1 MTAIQTVL
9 VANRGEIAVRVMRT
23 AKSMGLK
30 TVAVYSDADAN
41 ALHVRTADLAV
52 SLGGN
57 TAAESYLNGDAI
69 LEAARTTGADAIHPG
84 YGFLSENTGFAAACA
99 EAGIIFIGPP
109 AAAVEIMGDKALAK
123 RAMLEAKVPC
133 IPGYQGEDQSD
144 DTLCR
149 EAEAMGMPVMIK
161 AAAGGGGRGMRR
173 VTDPE
178 QLLQSIALARS
189 EAEGAFGNGDLILE
203 RAIEGAR
210 HVEVQV
216 FADTHGNVIHLGER
230 DCSLQRRHQ
239 KVVEE
244 SPCPVMTPELRE
256 AMGTA
261 AVEAARAVSYV
272 GAGTV
277 EFLLDAS
284 GEFYF
289 LEMNTRLQVEHPV
302 TECVTGFDL
311 VQWQIRVAQGEPLP
325 ATQDDIDLFGHAI
338 EVRLCA
344 EDPAA
349 AFLPSAGPVS
359 LFSVP
364 LEEGV
369 RVDSGIETGDAISPF
384 YDSMVAKVI
393 AWGETRETARLKLRS
408 ALQATALAGVTHNRA
423 FLLEL
428 LDRPTFI
435 EGGATTDYIDQHYP
449 EGYSPAQPGTASLAA
464 GIVLQQILAAEQHF
478 ANALSVNEEL
488 RGWVSTGPV
497 TRRHTYEV
505 GDATFTAEITSS
517 SAEQFSVT
525 LMEATHTVTLQ
536 TLNADRVAFLIDG
549 QRVTLGYHQID
560 AAELMLATDQSEVT
574 LINTDLIPPESAE
587 DAQGGKVQAPMHGQ
601 LVSLLVEADQAVE
614 KDQRLA
620 VFEAMKMQHEI
631 LAPVSGVV
639 QQVNGQVGQQMAA
652 GDVIMLIE
660 EAEASEPGD

>member
-1 MTAIQTVL
+1 MKAIQSVL

-23 AKSMGLK
+23 AKAMGLK

-41 ALHVRTADLAV
+41 ALHVRSADLAV
-52 SLGGN
+52 PLGGN
-57 TAAESYLNGDAI
+57 TAAESYLNGEAI
-69 LEAARTTGADAIHPG
+69 LEAARETGADAIHPG
-84 YGFLSENTGFAAACA
+84 YGFLSENTGFATACA
-99 EAGIIFIGPP
+99 EAGVLFIGPP
-109 AAAVEIMGDKALAK
+109 ASAVEIMGDKALAK
-123 RAMLEAKVPC
+123 RAMLEAGVPC

-173 VTDPE
+173 VAEPD

-210 HVEVQV
+210 HLEVQV

-244 SPCPVMTPELRE
+244 SPCPIMIPELRE

-284 GEFYF
+284 GDFYF

-311 VQWQIRVAQGEPLP
+311 VQWQIRVAQGETLP
-325 ATQDDIDLFGHAI
+325 AIQEDIDLFGHAI

-408 ALQATALAGVTHNRA
+408 ALQATVLAGVTHNRS

-428 LDRPTFI
+428 LDQPTFI
-435 EGGATTDYIDQHYP
+435 KGSATTDYIDQHYP
-449 EGYSPAQPGTASLAA
+449 EGFSPAQAGTASLAA

-478 ANALSVNEEL
+478 ASALSVNEEL

-505 GDATFTAEITSS
+505 ADQIFTAEITSS
-517 SAEQFSVT
+517 SAEQFSVM
-525 LMEATHTVTLQ
+525 LMEATHKVTLQ
-536 TLNADRVAFLIDG
+536 TLNGNRVAFLIDG
-549 QRVTLGYHQID
+549 QRVVLGYHQSD
-560 AAELMLATDQSEVT
+560 AAVMMLATDHSEVT
-574 LINTDLIPPESAE
+574 LTNTDLIPPESAE

-601 LVSLLVEADQAVE
+601 LVSLLIAADQAVE

-660 EAEASEPGD
+660 ETEGE

>member
-1 MTAIQTVL
+1 MKAIQTVL

-23 AKSMGLK
+23 AKAMGLK
-30 TVAVYSDADAN
+30 TVAVYSDADTN

-52 SLGGN
+52 PLGGN
-57 TAAESYLNGDAI
+57 TAAESYLVGEAI

-99 EAGIIFIGPP
+99 EAGVIFIGPP
-109 AAAVEIMGDKALAK
+109 AQAVEVMGDKALAK

-173 VTDPE
+173 VADPE
-178 QLLQSIALARS
+178 QLMQSIALARS

-244 SPCPVMTPELRE
+244 SPCPIMTPELRE
-256 AMGTA
+256 AMGSA
-261 AVEAARAVSYV
+261 AVEAARAVNYV

-349 AFLPSAGPVS
+349 AFLPSAG
-359 LFSVP
+359 
-364 LEEGV
+364 
-369 RVDSGIETGDAISPF
+369 
-384 YDSMVAKVI
+384 
-393 AWGETRETARLKLRS
+393 
-408 ALQATALAGVTHNRA
+408 
-423 FLLEL
+423 
-428 LDRPTFI
+428 
-435 EGGATTDYIDQHYP
+435 
-449 EGYSPAQPGTASLAA
+449 
-464 GIVLQQILAAEQHF
+464 
-478 ANALSVNEEL
+478 
-488 RGWVSTGPV
+488 
-497 TRRHTYEV
+497 
-505 GDATFTAEITSS
+505 
-517 SAEQFSVT
+517 
-525 LMEATHTVTLQ
+525 
-536 TLNADRVAFLIDG
+536 
-549 QRVTLGYHQID
+549 
-560 AAELMLATDQSEVT
+560 
-574 LINTDLIPPESAE
+574 
-587 DAQGGKVQAPMHGQ
+587 
-601 LVSLLVEADQAVE
+601 
-614 KDQRLA
+614 
-620 VFEAMKMQHEI
+620 
-631 LAPVSGVV
+631 SGVAV
-639 QQVNGQVGQQMAA
+639 
-652 GDVIMLIE
+652 
-660 EAEASEPGD
+660 

>member
-1 MTAIQTVL
+1 MSAIQTVL

-23 AKSMGLK
+23 AKAMGLK
-30 TVAVYSDADAN
+30 TVAIYSDADAN
-41 ALHVRTADLAV
+41 ALHVRTADMAV
-52 SLGGN
+52 PLGGN

-84 YGFLSENTGFAAACA
+84 YGFLSENTRFAAACA
-99 EAGIIFIGPP
+99 AAGIIFIGPP
-109 AAAVEIMGDKALAK
+109 PAAVEIMGDKALAK

-144 DTLCR
+144 DTLIR
-149 EAEAMGMPVMIK
+149 EIEAMGMPVMIK

-173 VTDPE
+173 VVEPE

-239 KVVEE
+239 KIVEE
-244 SPCPVMTPELRE
+244 SPCPIMTPKLRE
-256 AMGTA
+256 AMGLA
-261 AVEAARAVSYV
+261 AVEAARAVNYA

-364 LEEGV
+364 PEEGV
-369 RVDSGIETGDAISPF
+369 RVDSGIETGDAVSPF

-428 LDRPTFI
+428 LDQPTFI

-449 EGYSPAQPGTASLAA
+449 EGFTPAQPGTASVAA

-478 ANALSVNEEL
+478 ASAMSVNEEL

-497 TRRHTYEV
+497 TRRHTYMV
-505 GDATFTAEITSS
+505 GDTTFTAEITLS

-525 LMEATHTVTLQ
+525 LFETTHTVTLQ
-536 TLNADRVAFLIDG
+536 TLNADRVGFLIDG
-549 QRVTLGYHQID
+549 QHVTMGYPQTD
-560 AAELMLATDQSEVT
+560 AADLMLATDQSEVT
-574 LINTDLIPPESAE
+574 LTNTDLIPPESAE

-601 LVSLLVEADQAVE
+601 LVSLLVEGEQSVE

-631 LAPVSGVV
+631 LAPVAGVV

-652 GDVIMLIE
+652 GDVIMVIE
-660 EAEASEPGD
+660 EAEAE

>member
-1 MTAIQTVL
+1 MKAIQTVL

-23 AKSMGLK
+23 AKAMGIK
-30 TVAVYSDADAN
+30 SVAVYSDADAG

-52 SLGGN
+52 PLGGN
-57 TAAESYLNGDAI
+57 TAAEPYLNGDAI
-69 LEAARTTGADAIHPG
+69 LAAAHATGADAIHPG

-99 EAGIIFIGPP
+99 EAGVIFIGPP
-109 AAAVEIMGDKALAK
+109 AQAVEVMGDKALAK

-133 IPGYQGEDQSD
+133 IPGYQGEDQAD

-149 EAEAMGMPVMIK
+149 EAEAMGMPVMVK

-173 VTDPE
+173 VSDPAK
-178 QLLQSIALARS
+178 LQQAITLARA
-189 EAEGAFGNGDLILE
+189 EAESAFGNGDLILE

-244 SPCPVMTPELRE
+244 SPCPVMTPELRD
-256 AMGTA
+256 AMGAA
-261 AVEAARAVSYV
+261 AVEAARAVNYV

-302 TECVTGFDL
+302 TECVTGYDL
-311 VQWQIRVAQGEPLP
+311 VQWQIQVAQGEPLP
-325 ATQDDIDLFGHAI
+325 ATQEDVALFGHAI

-349 AFLPSAGPVS
+349 GFLPSAGPVS
-359 LFSVP
+359 LFSIPEVDS
-364 LEEGV
+364 V
-369 RVDSGIETGDAISPF
+369 RVDAGIETGDAISPF
-384 YDSMVAKVI
+384 YDSMVGKVI
-393 AWGETRETARLKLRS
+393 AWGETREMARLRLRA
-408 ALQATALAGVTHNRA
+408 ALQRTALAGVTHNRA

-428 LDRPTFI
+428 LDDATFVT
-435 EGGATTDYIDQHYP
+435 GGATTDFIDRAYP
-449 EGYSPAQPGTASLAA
+449 GGYAPEAAPGRSLAA
-464 GIVLQQILAAEQHF
+464 GIALQQILAGEAHF
-478 ANALSVNEEL
+478 SSALSVNEEL

-497 TRRHTYEV
+497 TRRHGYRV
-505 GDATFTAEITSS
+505 GDTQFTAEITAARVDRFDITLQQSRHD
-517 SAEQFSVT
+517 VT
-525 LMEATHTVTLQ
+525 LVSLSEHYATL
-536 TLNADRVAFLIDG
+536 LIDG
-549 QRVTLGYHQID
+549 QRTVVGYRAQD
-560 AAELMLATDQSEVT
+560 AATLMLATDRQELT
-574 LINTDLIPPESAE
+574 LVNTDLIPPEAAE
-587 DAQGGKVQAPMHGQ
+587 EALGGKVLAPMHGQ
-601 LVSLLVEADQAVE
+601 LVAVLVEAHAKVE

-631 LAPVSGVV
+631 LAPVTGTVAELL
-639 QQVNGQVGQQMAA
+639 GQVGQQMAA
-652 GDVIMLIE
+652 GDVVMVIE
-660 EAEASEPGD
+660 ETTED

>member
-23 AKSMGLK
+23 AKTMGLK
-30 TVAVYSDADAN
+30 TVAVYSDADAS
-41 ALHVRTADLAV
+41 ALHVRTADVAV
-52 SLGGN
+52 PLGGN
-57 TAAESYLNGDAI
+57 TAAESYLNGDDI
-69 LEAARTTGADAIHPG
+69 LEAARKTGADAIHPG

-99 EAGIIFIGPP
+99 AAGKIFIGPP

-133 IPGYQGEDQSD
+133 IPGYQGEDQSN

-149 EAEAMGMPVMIK
+149 EAAAMGMPVMIK

-173 VTDPE
+173 VADPE

-189 EAEGAFGNGDLILE
+189 EAEGAFGNSDLILE

-216 FADTHGNVIHLGER
+216 FADAHGNVIHLGER

-239 KVVEE
+239 KIVEE
-244 SPCPVMTPELRE
+244 SPCPVMTPALRE
-256 AMGTA
+256 AMGLA
-261 AVEAARAVSYV
+261 AAEAARAVSYV

-284 GEFYF
+284 GEFFF

-349 AFLPSAGPVS
+349 GFLPSAGPVS

-364 LEEGV
+364 PEEGV

-428 LDRPTFI
+428 LDQPTFV
-435 EGGATTDYIDQHYP
+435 EGGATTDYIDQNYP
-449 EGYSPAQPGTASLAA
+449 EGFLPAQPTTVSLAA

-478 ANALSVNEEL
+478 ASALSVNEEL

-505 GDATFTAEITSS
+505 GDATFTADITSS

-536 TLNADRVAFLIDG
+536 KLNADRVAFLIDG
-549 QRVTLGYHQID
+549 QRVVLSYHQPD
-560 AAELMLATDQSEVT
+560 AAVITLATDQSEVT
-574 LINTDLIPPESAE
+574 LVNTDLIPPESAE
-587 DAQGGKVQAPMHGQ
+587 DTQGGKVQAPMHGQ
-601 LVSLLVEADQAVE
+601 LASLLVEADQAVE

-631 LAPVSGVV
+631 LAPVAGVV

-652 GDVIMLIE
+652 GDVIMVIE
-660 EAEASEPGD
+660 EAGAE

>member
-1 MTAIQTVL
+1 
-9 VANRGEIAVRVMRT
+9 
-23 AKSMGLK
+23 
-30 TVAVYSDADAN
+30 
-41 ALHVRTADLAV
+41 
-52 SLGGN
+52 
-57 TAAESYLNGDAI
+57 
-69 LEAARTTGADAIHPG
+69 
-84 YGFLSENTGFAAACA
+84 
-99 EAGIIFIGPP
+99 
-109 AAAVEIMGDKALAK
+109 
-123 RAMLEAKVPC
+123 
-133 IPGYQGEDQSD
+133 
-144 DTLCR
+144 
-149 EAEAMGMPVMIK
+149 MGMPVMIK

-302 TECVTGFDL
+302 TECVTGLDL
-311 VQWQIRVAQGEPLP
+311 VQWQIRVAQGERLP

-349 AFLPSAGPVS
+349 AFYPAL
-359 LFSVP
+359 VP
-364 LEEGV
+364 YRYLACHRGGV
-369 RVDSGIETGDAISPF
+369 RGSRDETGDAISPF

-449 EGYSPAQPGTASLAA
+449 GYSPAQPSTASLAA
-464 GIVLQQILAAEQHF
+464 ASCSNRFSRPSGTSLARCQRTKAAGLGIDGACDETAYLRSGGCCLHRGDHF
-478 ANALSVNEEL
+478 DQRRAVFGDADGRDPHGHTANA
-488 RGWVSTGPV
+488 
-497 TRRHTYEV
+497 RR
-505 GDATFTAEITSS
+505 
-517 SAEQFSVT
+517 
-525 LMEATHTVTLQ
+525 
-536 TLNADRVAFLIDG
+536 RP
-549 QRVTLGYHQID
+549 RC
-560 AAELMLATDQSEVT
+560 
-574 LINTDLIPPESAE
+574 
-587 DAQGGKVQAPMHGQ
+587 
-601 LVSLLVEADQAVE
+601 
-614 KDQRLA
+614 
-620 VFEAMKMQHEI
+620 VF
-631 LAPVSGVV
+631 
-639 QQVNGQVGQQMAA
+639 
-652 GDVIMLIE
+652 D
-660 EAEASEPGD
+660 

>member
-1 MTAIQTVL
+1 MTVIQTVL

-23 AKSMGLK
+23 AKAMGLK

-41 ALHVRTADLAV
+41 ALHARSADMAV

-123 RAMLEAKVPC
+123 RAMLEAQVPC

-144 DTLCR
+144 DTLIR

-173 VTDPE
+173 VADPE
-178 QLLQSIALARS
+178 QLLKSIALARS

-261 AVEAARAVSYV
+261 AAEAARAVSYV

-359 LFSVP
+359 LFSLP
-364 LEEGV
+364 IEEGV

-428 LDRPTFI
+428 LDQPIFI

-464 GIVLQQILAAEQHF
+464 CIVLQQILAAEQHF
-478 ANALSVNEEL
+478 AIALSVNEEL

-505 GDATFTAEITSS
+505 GDATFNAEITSS

-536 TLNADRVAFLIDG
+536 MLNADRVAFLIDG
-549 QRVTLGYHQID
+549 QRVVLGYHQSD
-560 AAELMLATDQSEVT
+560 AAVIMLATDQSEVT

-601 LVSLLVEADQAVE
+601 LVSLLVEADQAVG

-639 QQVNGQVGQQMAA
+639 RQVNGHVGQQMAA
-652 GDVIMLIE
+652 GDFIMLIE
-660 EAEASEPGD
+660 EAEAE

>member
-1 MTAIQTVL
+1 MKAIQTVL

-23 AKSMGLK
+23 AKAMGLK
-30 TVAVYSDADAN
+30 TVAVYSDADAD

-52 SLGGN
+52 PLGGN
-57 TAAESYLNGDAI
+57 TAAESYLVGEAI

-84 YGFLSENTGFAAACA
+84 YGFLSENTDFAAACA
-99 EAGIIFIGPP
+99 EAGVVFIGPP
-109 AAAVEIMGDKALAK
+109 APAVKVMGDKALAK

-133 IPGYQGEDQSD
+133 IPGYQGEDQSEE
-144 DTLCR
+144 TLCR

-173 VTDPE
+173 VGDPG
-178 QLLQSIALARS
+178 QLLQSIGLARA
-189 EAEGAFGNGDLILE
+189 EAESAFGNSDLILE

-244 SPCPVMTPELRE
+244 SPCPVMTLELRE

-261 AVEAARAVSYV
+261 AVEAARAVNYV

-289 LEMNTRLQVEHPV
+289 LEMNPRLQVEHPV

-325 ATQDDIDLFGHAI
+325 AAQEDVDLFGHAI

-364 LEEGV
+364 AGEGV
-369 RVDSGIETGDAISPF
+369 RVDSGIESGDAISPF

-393 AWGETRETARLKLRS
+393 AWGETRETARLRLRS
-408 ALQATALAGVTHNRA
+408 ALQATTLTGVTHNRA
-423 FLLEL
+423 FLLAL
-428 LDRPTFI
+428 LDQSVFVS
-435 EGGATTDYIDQHYP
+435 GGATTDYIDQHYP
-449 EGYSPAQPGTASLAA
+449 DGFAPAQATSSVLAA
-464 GIVLQQILAAEQHF
+464 GIALQQTLAAERHF
-478 ANALSVNEEL
+478 ASALSVSEEL
-488 RGWVSTGPV
+488 RGWVSTGAV
-497 TRRHTYEV
+497 TRCHHYEV
-505 GDATFTAEITSS
+505 DDTTFTAEITS
-517 SAEQFSVT
+517 ARADRYDVT
-525 LMEATHTVTLQ
+525 LMDSTHAVVLETLSEDRATL
-536 TLNADRVAFLIDG
+536 LIDG
-549 QRVTLGYHQID
+549 QRSVLGYY
-560 AAELMLATDQSEVT
+560 AENPATLVLTTDQSEVT
-574 LINTDLIPPESAE
+574 LANTDLIPPEAAE

-601 LVSLLVEADQAVE
+601 LVSLLVEPDQLVE

-631 LAPVSGVV
+631 LAPVAGVV
-639 QQVNGQVGQQMAA
+639 QQLDGQVGQQMAA
-652 GDVIMLIE
+652 GDIIMVIE
-660 EAEASEPGD
+660 EAPSD

>member
-23 AKSMGLK
+23 AKAMGLK

-41 ALHVRTADLAV
+41 ALHARSADMAV

-123 RAMLEAKVPC
+123 RAMLEAQVPC

-144 DTLCR
+144 DTLIR

-173 VTDPE
+173 VADPE
-178 QLLQSIALARS
+178 QLLKSIALARS

-261 AVEAARAVSYV
+261 AAEAARAVSYV

-284 GEFYF
+284 EEFYF

-359 LFSVP
+359 LFSLP
-364 LEEGV
+364 IEEGV

-428 LDRPTFI
+428 LDQPIFI

-464 GIVLQQILAAEQHF
+464 CIVLQQILAAEQHF
-478 ANALSVNEEL
+478 AIALSVNEEL
-488 RGWVSTGPV
+488 RG
-497 TRRHTYEV
+497 
-505 GDATFTAEITSS
+505 
-517 SAEQFSVT
+517 
-525 LMEATHTVTLQ
+525 
-536 TLNADRVAFLIDG
+536 
-549 QRVTLGYHQID
+549 
-560 AAELMLATDQSEVT
+560 
-574 LINTDLIPPESAE
+574 
-587 DAQGGKVQAPMHGQ
+587 
-601 LVSLLVEADQAVE
+601 
-614 KDQRLA
+614 
-620 VFEAMKMQHEI
+620 
-631 LAPVSGVV
+631 
-639 QQVNGQVGQQMAA
+639 
-652 GDVIMLIE
+652 
-660 EAEASEPGD
+660 

>member
-23 AKSMGLK
+23 AKAMGLK
-30 TVAVYSDADAN
+30 TVAVYSDADTN
-41 ALHVRTADLAV
+41 ALHVRTADMTVPLC
-52 SLGGN
+52 GN
-57 TAAESYLNGDAI
+57 TAAESYLNGDTI
-69 LEAARTTGADAIHPG
+69 LDAARKTGADAIHPG

-123 RAMLEAKVPC
+123 RAMLEAQVPC

-144 DTLCR
+144 DTLIR

-173 VTDPE
+173 VADPE
-178 QLLQSIALARS
+178 QLLKSIALARS

-203 RAIEGAR
+203 RAIGGVR

-261 AVEAARAVSYV
+261 AAEAARAVSYV

-359 LFSVP
+359 LFSLP
-364 LEEGV
+364 IEEGV
-369 RVDSGIETGDAISPF
+369 RVDAGIETGDAISPF

-428 LDRPTFI
+428 LDQPIFI

-464 GIVLQQILAAEQHF
+464 CIVLQQILAAEQHF
-478 ANALSVNEEL
+478 ANALSVDEEL

-505 GDATFTAEITSS
+505 GDATFNAEITSS

-536 TLNADRVAFLIDG
+536 TLNADRVALLIDG
-549 QRVTLGYHQID
+549 QRVVLGYHQSD
-560 AAELMLATDQSEVT
+560 AAVIMLATDQSEVT

-652 GDVIMLIE
+652 GDVIMVIE
-660 EAEASEPGD
+660 EADGE

>member
-23 AKSMGLK
+23 AKTMGLK

-41 ALHVRTADLAV
+41 ALHVRTADMAV
-52 SLGGN
+52 PLNGN
-57 TAAESYLNGDAI
+57 TAAESYLNGDDI
-69 LEAARTTGADAIHPG
+69 LEAARETGADAIHPG

-99 EAGIIFIGPP
+99 AAGKIFIGPP

-149 EAEAMGMPVMIK
+149 EAAVMGMPVMIK

-173 VTDPE
+173 VADPE

-216 FADTHGNVIHLGER
+216 FADAHGNVIHLGER

-239 KVVEE
+239 KIVEE
-244 SPCPVMTPELRE
+244 SPCPVMTPALRE
-256 AMGTA
+256 AMGLA

-349 AFLPSAGPVS
+349 GFLPSAGPVS
-359 LFSVP
+359 SFSVP
-364 LEEGV
+364 TEEGV

-428 LDRPTFI
+428 LDQPTFV

-449 EGYSPAQPGTASLAA
+449 KGFPPAQPTTVSLAA

-478 ANALSVNEEL
+478 ASALSVNEEL

-497 TRRHTYEV
+497 TRRHTYKV
-505 GDATFTAEITSS
+505 GDATFTADITSS

-536 TLNADRVAFLIDG
+536 KLNADRVAFLIDG
-549 QRVTLGYHQID
+549 QRVVLSYHQPD
-560 AAELMLATDQSEVT
+560 AAVITLATDQSEVT
-574 LINTDLIPPESAE
+574 LVNTDLIPPESAE
-587 DAQGGKVQAPMHGQ
+587 DSQGGKVQAPMHGQ
-601 LVSLLVEADQAVE
+601 LASLLVEADQAVE

-631 LAPVSGVV
+631 LAPVAGVV

-652 GDVIMLIE
+652 GDVIMVIE
-660 EAEASEPGD
+660 EAGAE

>member
-1 MTAIQTVL
+1 MKAIQTVL

-23 AKSMGLK
+23 AKAMGIK
-30 TVAVYSDADAN
+30 TVAVYSDADAG

-52 SLGGN
+52 PLGGN

-69 LEAARTTGADAIHPG
+69 LAAAHATGADAIHPG

-99 EAGIIFIGPP
+99 EAGVIFIGPP
-109 AAAVEIMGDKALAK
+109 AQAVEVMGDKALAK

-133 IPGYQGEDQSD
+133 IPGYQGEDQAD

-149 EAEAMGMPVMIK
+149 EAEAMGMPVMVK

-173 VTDPE
+173 VSDPAK
-178 QLLQSIALARS
+178 LQQAITLARA
-189 EAEGAFGNGDLILE
+189 EAESAFGNGDLILE

-244 SPCPVMTPELRE
+244 SPCPVMTPELRD
-256 AMGTA
+256 AMGAA
-261 AVEAARAVSYV
+261 AVEAARAVNYV

-302 TECVTGFDL
+302 TECVTGYDL
-311 VQWQIRVAQGEPLP
+311 VQWQIQVAQGEPLP
-325 ATQDDIDLFGHAI
+325 ATQEDVALFGHAI

-349 AFLPSAGPVS
+349 EFLPSAGPVS
-359 LFSVP
+359 LFSIPEVDS
-364 LEEGV
+364 V
-369 RVDSGIETGDAISPF
+369 RVDAGIETGDAISPF
-384 YDSMVAKVI
+384 YDSMVGKVI
-393 AWGETRETARLKLRS
+393 AWGETREMARLRLRA
-408 ALQATALAGVTHNRA
+408 ALQRTALAGVTHNRA

-428 LDRPTFI
+428 LDDATFVT
-435 EGGATTDYIDQHYP
+435 GGATTDFIDRAYP
-449 EGYSPAQPGTASLAA
+449 GGYAPEAAPSRSLAA
-464 GIVLQQILAAEQHF
+464 GIALQQILAGEAHF
-478 ANALSVNEEL
+478 SSALSVNEEL

-497 TRRHTYEV
+497 TRRHGYRV
-505 GDATFTAEITSS
+505 GDTQFTAEITAARVDRFDITLQQSRHD
-517 SAEQFSVT
+517 VT
-525 LMEATHTVTLQ
+525 LVSLSEHYATL
-536 TLNADRVAFLIDG
+536 LIDG
-549 QRVTLGYHQID
+549 QRTVVGYRAQD
-560 AAELMLATDQSEVT
+560 AATLMLATDRQELT
-574 LINTDLIPPESAE
+574 LVNTDLIPPEAAE
-587 DAQGGKVQAPMHGQ
+587 EALGGKVLAPMHGQ
-601 LVSLLVEADQAVE
+601 LVAVLVEAHAKVE

-631 LAPVSGVV
+631 LAPVTGTVAELL
-639 QQVNGQVGQQMAA
+639 GQVGQQMAA
-652 GDVIMLIE
+652 GDVVMVIE
-660 EAEASEPGD
+660 ETTED

>member
-23 AKSMGLK
+23 AKTMGLK
-30 TVAVYSDADAN
+30 TVAVYSDADAS
-41 ALHVRTADLAV
+41 ALHVRTADMAV
-52 SLGGN
+52 PLGGN
-57 TAAESYLNGDAI
+57 TAAESYLNGDDI
-69 LEAARTTGADAIHPG
+69 LEAARKTGADAIHPG

-99 EAGIIFIGPP
+99 AAGKIFIGPP

-144 DTLCR
+144 DTLIR
-149 EAEAMGMPVMIK
+149 AAEAMGMPVMIK

-173 VTDPE
+173 VADPE

-189 EAEGAFGNGDLILE
+189 EAEGAFGNSDLILE

-216 FADTHGNVIHLGER
+216 FADAHGNVIHLGER

-239 KVVEE
+239 KIVEE
-244 SPCPVMTPELRE
+244 SPCPIMTPALRE
-256 AMGTA
+256 AMGLA
-261 AVEAARAVSYV
+261 AAEAARAVSYV

-284 GEFYF
+284 GEFFF

-349 AFLPSAGPVS
+349 GFLPSAGPVS

-364 LEEGV
+364 PQEGV

-408 ALQATALAGVTHNRA
+408 AVQATALAGVTHNRA

-428 LDRPTFI
+428 LDQPTFVG
-435 EGGATTDYIDQHYP
+435 GGATTDYIDQHYP

-464 GIVLQQILAAEQHF
+464 CIVLQQILAAEQHF
-478 ANALSVNEEL
+478 ASALSVNEEL

-505 GDATFTAEITSS
+505 GDATFTADITSS

-536 TLNADRVAFLIDG
+536 KLNADRVAFLIDG
-549 QRVTLGYHQID
+549 QRVVLSYHQPD
-560 AAELMLATDQSEVT
+560 AAVITLATDQSEVT
-574 LINTDLIPPESAE
+574 LVNTDLIPPESAE
-587 DAQGGKVQAPMHGQ
+587 DIQGGKVQAPMHGQ
-601 LVSLLVEADQAVE
+601 LASLLVEADQAVE

-631 LAPVSGVV
+631 LAPVAGVV

-652 GDVIMLIE
+652 GDVIMVIE
-660 EAEASEPGD
+660 EAGAE

>member
-1 MTAIQTVL
+1 MKTIQTVL

-23 AKSMGLK
+23 AKAMGLK
-30 TVAVYSDADAN
+30 TVAVYSDADAG
-41 ALHVRTADLAV
+41 ALHVRAADLAV
-52 SLGGN
+52 PLGGN
-57 TAAESYLNGDAI
+57 TAAESYLNGQAI

-84 YGFLSENTGFAAACA
+84 YGFLSENTSFAAACG
-99 EAGIIFIGPP
+99 EVDIIFIGPP
-109 AAAVEIMGDKALAK
+109 ASAVKIMGDKALAK
-123 RAMLEAKVPC
+123 RAMLEAQVPC
-133 IPGYQGEDQSD
+133 IPGYQGDDQSD
-144 DTLCR
+144 DTLRR

-173 VTDPE
+173 VESPE

-244 SPCPVMTPELRE
+244 SPCPIMTPELRE
-256 AMGTA
+256 AMGSA

-272 GAGTV
+272 GAGAV

-311 VQWQIRVAQGEPLP
+311 VQWQIRVAQGERLP
-325 ATQDDIDLFGHAI
+325 AVQEDVDLFGHAI

-349 AFLPSAGPVS
+349 SFLPSAGPVS
-359 LFSVP
+359 LFNIPVG
-364 LEEGV
+364 EGV

-408 ALQATALAGVTHNRA
+408 ALQATTLAGVTHNRA
-423 FLLEL
+423 FLLKL
-428 LDRPTFI
+428 LDQPTFI
-435 EGGATTDYIDQHYP
+435 EGGATTDFIDQHYP
-449 EGYSPAQPGTASLAA
+449 EGFTPAQPTTRMLAA
-464 GIVLQQILAAEQHF
+464 GIVLQQVLAAEQHF
-478 ANALSVNEEL
+478 SSALSVNDEL

-497 TRRHTYEV
+497 TRRHHYEV
-505 GDATFTAEITSS
+505 DDATFTAEITSS
-517 SAEQFSVT
+517 STAHFTVI
-525 LMEATHTVTLQ
+525 LLDATHTVMLQ
-536 TLNADRVAFLIDG
+536 TLNVDNVTLSLDG
-549 QRVTLGYHQID
+549 QRVVLGYYQSGP
-560 AAELMLATDQSEVT
+560 AELMLATDQLEVT
-574 LINTDLIPPESAE
+574 LINTDLIPPELAE
-587 DAQGGKVQAPMHGQ
+587 DAQGGRVQAPMHGQ
-601 LVSLLVEADQAVE
+601 LVSLLVDADQSVE
-614 KDQRLA
+614 KNQRLA

-639 QQVNGQVGQQMAA
+639 QQLNGQVGQQMAA
-652 GDVIMLIE
+652 GDVIMVIE
-660 EAEASEPGD
+660 EELTE

>member
-1 MTAIQTVL
+1 MKAIQTVL

-23 AKSMGLK
+23 AKAMGIK
-30 TVAVYSDADAN
+30 TVAVYSDADAG

-52 SLGGN
+52 PLGGN
-57 TAAESYLNGDAI
+57 TAAEPYLNGDAI
-69 LEAARTTGADAIHPG
+69 LAAAHATGADAIHPG

-99 EAGIIFIGPP
+99 EAGVIFIGPP
-109 AAAVEIMGDKALAK
+109 AQAVEVMGDKALAK

-133 IPGYQGEDQSD
+133 IPGYQGEDQAD

-149 EAEAMGMPVMIK
+149 EAEAMGMPVMVK

-173 VTDPE
+173 VSDPAK
-178 QLLQSIALARS
+178 LQQAITLARA
-189 EAEGAFGNGDLILE
+189 EAESAFGNGDLILE

-244 SPCPVMTPELRE
+244 SPCPVMTPELRD
-256 AMGTA
+256 AMGAA
-261 AVEAARAVSYV
+261 AVEAARAVNYV

-302 TECVTGFDL
+302 TECVTGYDL
-311 VQWQIRVAQGEPLP
+311 VQWQIQVAQGEPLP
-325 ATQDDIDLFGHAI
+325 ATQEDVALFGHAI

-349 AFLPSAGPVS
+349 GFLPSAGPVS
-359 LFSVP
+359 LFSIPEVDS
-364 LEEGV
+364 V
-369 RVDSGIETGDAISPF
+369 RVDAGIETGDAISPF
-384 YDSMVAKVI
+384 YDSMVGKVI
-393 AWGETRETARLKLRS
+393 GWGETREMARLRLRA
-408 ALQATALAGVTHNRA
+408 ALQRTALAGVTHNRA

-428 LDRPTFI
+428 LDDATFVT
-435 EGGATTDYIDQHYP
+435 GGATTDFIDRAYP
-449 EGYSPAQPGTASLAA
+449 GGYAPEAAPSRSLAA
-464 GIVLQQILAAEQHF
+464 GIALQQILAGEAHF
-478 ANALSVNEEL
+478 SSALSVNEEL

-497 TRRHTYEV
+497 TRRHGYRV
-505 GDATFTAEITSS
+505 GDTQFTAEITAARVDRFDITLQQSRHD
-517 SAEQFSVT
+517 VT
-525 LMEATHTVTLQ
+525 LVSLSEHYATL
-536 TLNADRVAFLIDG
+536 LIDG
-549 QRVTLGYHQID
+549 QRTVVGYRAQD
-560 AAELMLATDQSEVT
+560 AATLMLATDRQELT
-574 LINTDLIPPESAE
+574 LVNTDLIPPEAAE
-587 DAQGGKVQAPMHGQ
+587 EALGGKVLAPMHGQ
-601 LVSLLVEADQAVE
+601 LVAVLVEAHAKVE

-631 LAPVSGVV
+631 LAPVTGTVAELL
-639 QQVNGQVGQQMAA
+639 GQVGQQMAA
-652 GDVIMLIE
+652 GDVVMVIE
-660 EAEASEPGD
+660 ETTED

>member
-1 MTAIQTVL
+1 MKAIQTVL

-23 AKSMGLK
+23 AKAMGIK
-30 TVAVYSDADAN
+30 TVAVYSDADAG

-52 SLGGN
+52 PLGGN
-57 TAAESYLNGDAI
+57 TAAEPYLNGDAI
-69 LEAARTTGADAIHPG
+69 LAAAHATGADAIHPG

-99 EAGIIFIGPP
+99 EAGVIFIGPP
-109 AAAVEIMGDKALAK
+109 AQAVEVMGDKALAK

-133 IPGYQGEDQSD
+133 IPGYQGEDQAD

-149 EAEAMGMPVMIK
+149 EAEAMGMPVMVK

-173 VTDPE
+173 VSDPAK
-178 QLLQSIALARS
+178 LQQAITLARA
-189 EAEGAFGNGDLILE
+189 EAESAFGNGDLILE

-244 SPCPVMTPELRE
+244 SPCPVMTPELRD
-256 AMGTA
+256 AMGAA
-261 AVEAARAVSYV
+261 AVEAARAVNYV

-302 TECVTGFDL
+302 TECVTGYDL
-311 VQWQIRVAQGEPLP
+311 VQWQIQVAQGEPLP
-325 ATQDDIDLFGHAI
+325 ATQEDVALFGHAI

-349 AFLPSAGPVS
+349 GFLPSAGPVS
-359 LFSVP
+359 LFSIPEVDS
-364 LEEGV
+364 V
-369 RVDSGIETGDAISPF
+369 RVDAGIETGDAISPF
-384 YDSMVAKVI
+384 YDSMVGKVI
-393 AWGETRETARLKLRS
+393 AWGETREMARLRLRA
-408 ALQATALAGVTHNRA
+408 ALQRTALAGVTHNRA

-428 LDRPTFI
+428 LDDATFVT
-435 EGGATTDYIDQHYP
+435 GGATTDFIDRAYP
-449 EGYSPAQPGTASLAA
+449 GGYAPEAAPSRSLAA
-464 GIVLQQILAAEQHF
+464 GIALQQILAGEAHF
-478 ANALSVNEEL
+478 SSALSVNEEL

-497 TRRHTYEV
+497 TRRHGYRV
-505 GDATFTAEITSS
+505 GDTQFTAEIT
-517 SAEQFSVT
+517 AARVDRFDITLQQFRHDVT
-525 LMEATHTVTLQ
+525 LVSLSEHYATL
-536 TLNADRVAFLIDG
+536 LIDG
-549 QRVTLGYHQID
+549 QRTVVGYRAQD
-560 AAELMLATDQSEVT
+560 AATLMLATDRQELT
-574 LINTDLIPPESAE
+574 LVNTDLIPPEAAE
-587 DAQGGKVQAPMHGQ
+587 EALGGKVLAPMHGQ
-601 LVSLLVEADQAVE
+601 LVAVLVEAHAKVE

-631 LAPVSGVV
+631 LAPVTGTVAELL
-639 QQVNGQVGQQMAA
+639 GQVGQQMAA
-652 GDVIMLIE
+652 GDVVMVIE
-660 EAEASEPGD
+660 ETTED

>member
-1 MTAIQTVL
+1 MKAIQTVL

-23 AKSMGLK
+23 ANAMGIK
-30 TVAVYSDADAN
+30 TVAVYSDADAG

-52 SLGGN
+52 PLGGN

-69 LEAARTTGADAIHPG
+69 LAAAHATGADAIHPG
-84 YGFLSENTGFAAACA
+84 YGFLSESTGFAAACA
-99 EAGIIFIGPP
+99 EAGVIFIGPP
-109 AAAVEIMGDKALAK
+109 AQAVEVMGDKALAK

-133 IPGYQGEDQSD
+133 IPGYQGEDQAD

-149 EAEAMGMPVMIK
+149 EAEAMGIPVMVK

-173 VTDPE
+173 VSDPAK
-178 QLLQSIALARS
+178 LQQAITLARA
-189 EAEGAFGNGDLILE
+189 EAESAFGNGDLILE

-244 SPCPVMTPELRE
+244 SPCPVMTPELRD
-256 AMGTA
+256 AMGAA
-261 AVEAARAVSYV
+261 AVEAARAVNYV

-302 TECVTGFDL
+302 TECVTGYDL
-311 VQWQIRVAQGEPLP
+311 VQWQIQVAQGELLP
-325 ATQDDIDLFGHAI
+325 ATQEDVALFGHAI

-349 AFLPSAGPVS
+349 GFLPSAGPVS
-359 LFSVP
+359 LFSIPEVDS
-364 LEEGV
+364 V
-369 RVDSGIETGDAISPF
+369 RVDAGIEAGDAISPF
-384 YDSMVAKVI
+384 YDSMVGKVI
-393 AWGETRETARLKLRS
+393 AWGETREMARLRLRA
-408 ALQATALAGVTHNRA
+408 ALQRTALAGVTHNRA

-428 LDRPTFI
+428 LDDATFVT
-435 EGGATTDYIDQHYP
+435 GGATTDFIDRAYP
-449 EGYSPAQPGTASLAA
+449 GGYAPEAAPSRSLAA
-464 GIVLQQILAAEQHF
+464 GIALQQILAGEAHF
-478 ANALSVNEEL
+478 SSALSVNEEL

-497 TRRHTYEV
+497 TRRHGYRV
-505 GDATFTAEITSS
+505 GDTQFTAEITAVRVDRFDITLQQSRHD
-517 SAEQFSVT
+517 VT
-525 LMEATHTVTLQ
+525 LVSLSEHYATL
-536 TLNADRVAFLIDG
+536 LIDG
-549 QRVTLGYHQID
+549 QRTVLGYRAQD
-560 AAELMLATDQSEVT
+560 AATLMLATDRQELT
-574 LINTDLIPPESAE
+574 LVNTDLIPPEAAE
-587 DAQGGKVQAPMHGQ
+587 EALGGKVLAPMHGQ
-601 LVSLLVEADQAVE
+601 LVAVLVEAHAKVE

-631 LAPVSGVV
+631 LAPVAGTVSELL
-639 QQVNGQVGQQMAA
+639 GQVGQQMAA
-652 GDVIMLIE
+652 GDVVMVIE
-660 EAEASEPGD
+660 ETTDD

>member
-23 AKSMGLK
+23 AKTMGLK
-30 TVAVYSDADAN
+30 TVAVYSDADAS
-41 ALHVRTADLAV
+41 ALHVRTADMAV
-52 SLGGN
+52 PLGGN
-57 TAAESYLNGDAI
+57 TAAESYLNGDDI
-69 LEAARTTGADAIHPG
+69 LEAARKTGADAIHPG

-99 EAGIIFIGPP
+99 AAGKIFIGPP

-133 IPGYQGEDQSD
+133 IPGYQGEDQSN

-149 EAEAMGMPVMIK
+149 EAAAMGMPVMIK

-173 VTDPE
+173 VADPE

-189 EAEGAFGNGDLILE
+189 EAEGAFGNSDLILE

-216 FADTHGNVIHLGER
+216 FADAHGNVIHLGER

-239 KVVEE
+239 KIVEE
-244 SPCPVMTPELRE
+244 SPCPVMTPALRE
-256 AMGTA
+256 AMGLA
-261 AVEAARAVSYV
+261 AAEAARAVSYV

-284 GEFYF
+284 GEFFF

-349 AFLPSAGPVS
+349 GFLPSAGPVS

-364 LEEGV
+364 PEEGV

-428 LDRPTFI
+428 LDQPTFV
-435 EGGATTDYIDQHYP
+435 EGGATTDYIDQNYP
-449 EGYSPAQPGTASLAA
+449 EGFLPAQPTTVSLAA

-478 ANALSVNEEL
+478 ASALSVNEEL

-505 GDATFTAEITSS
+505 GDATFTADITSS

-536 TLNADRVAFLIDG
+536 KLNADRVAFLIDG
-549 QRVTLGYHQID
+549 QRVVLSYHQPD
-560 AAELMLATDQSEVT
+560 AAVITLATDQSEVT
-574 LINTDLIPPESAE
+574 LVNTDLIPPESAE
-587 DAQGGKVQAPMHGQ
+587 DTQGGKVQAPMHGQ
-601 LVSLLVEADQAVE
+601 LASLLVEADQAVE

-631 LAPVSGVV
+631 LAPVAGVV

-652 GDVIMLIE
+652 GDVIMVIE
-660 EAEASEPGD
+660 EAGAE

>member
-23 AKSMGLK
+23 AKAMGLK

-52 SLGGN
+52 PLGGN

-144 DTLCR
+144 DTLIR

-173 VTDPE
+173 VADPE
-178 QLLQSIALARS
+178 QLMQSIALARS

-244 SPCPVMTPELRE
+244 SPCPIMTPELRE
-256 AMGTA
+256 AMGSA

-349 AFLPSAGPVS
+349 AFVPSAGPVS

-364 LEEGV
+364 PEEGV
-369 RVDSGIETGDAISPF
+369 RVDTGIATGDAISPF

-408 ALQATALAGVTHNRA
+408 ALQATTLAGVTHNRA
-423 FLLEL
+423 FLLAL
-428 LDRPTFI
+428 LDQPTFI

-449 EGYSPAQPGTASLAA
+449 EGYSPEQPGTTSLAA

-478 ANALSVNEEL
+478 ASALSVNEEL

-497 TRRHTYEV
+497 TRRHTYEA

-525 LMEATHTVTLQ
+525 LMDATHTLTLQ
-536 TLNADRVAFLIDG
+536 TLNADRVALVIDG
-549 QRVTLGYHQID
+549 QRVVLGYHQPD
-560 AAELMLATDQSEVT
+560 AAVIMLATDQSELT
-574 LINTDLIPPESAE
+574 LTNTELMPAEAAE
-587 DAQGGKVQAPMHGQ
+587 DTQGGRVQAPMHGQ

-660 EAEASEPGD
+660 EAEAE

>member
-1 MTAIQTVL
+1 MKAIETLL

-23 AKSMGLK
+23 AKAMGIK
-30 TVAVYSDADAN
+30 TVAVYSDADAG
-41 ALHVRTADLAV
+41 ALHVRAADLAV
-52 SLGGN
+52 PLGGN
-57 TAAESYLNGDAI
+57 SAAESYLNGEAI
-69 LEAARTTGADAIHPG
+69 LAAAHAAGADAIHPG
-84 YGFLSENTGFAAACA
+84 YGFLSENTDFAADCA
-99 EAGIIFIGPP
+99 QAGVIFIGPP
-109 AAAVEIMGDKALAK
+109 ASAVKIMGDKALAK

-173 VTDPE
+173 VADPE
-178 QLLQSIALARS
+178 QLMRSIALARS

-244 SPCPVMTPELRE
+244 SPCPIMTPSLRE
-256 AMGTA
+256 AMGLA

-325 ATQDDIDLFGHAI
+325 ATQEDIDLFGHAI

-364 LEEGV
+364 MEEGI

-408 ALQATALAGVTHNRA
+408 ALQATTLAGVTHNRA

-428 LDRPTFI
+428 LDQPTFI

-449 EGYSPAQPGTASLAA
+449 EGFSPAHQSTESLAA
-464 GIVLQQILAAEQHF
+464 SIVLQQILAAEQHF
-478 ANALSVNEEL
+478 ASALSVNEEL

-497 TRRHTYEV
+497 TRRHKYEV
-505 GDATFTAEITSS
+505 GDATFTAEITAS

-525 LMEATHTVTLQ
+525 LMEATHTVSLQ

-549 QRVTLGYHQID
+549 QRVVLGYHQTD
-560 AAELMLATDQSEVT
+560 AAELMIATEQSEVT
-574 LINTDLIPPESAE
+574 LTNTDLIPPESAE

-601 LVSLLVEADQAVE
+601 LVSLLVEAQQSVE

-631 LAPVSGVV
+631 LAPLSGVV
-639 QQVNGQVGQQMAA
+639 QQVKGQVGQQMAA
-652 GDVIMLIE
+652 GDVIMVIE
-660 EAEASEPGD
+660 EADGE

>member
-1 MTAIQTVL
+1 MKAIQTVL

-23 AKSMGLK
+23 AKAMGLK
-30 TVAVYSDADAN
+30 SVAVYSDADAN

-52 SLGGN
+52 PLGGN

-69 LEAARTTGADAIHPG
+69 LEAARETGTDAIHPG
-84 YGFLSENTGFAAACA
+84 YGFLSENTTFAAACA
-99 EAGIIFIGPP
+99 EAGVIFIGPP
-109 AAAVEIMGDKALAK
+109 AHAVEVMGDKALAK
-123 RAMLEAKVPC
+123 RAMLEAGVPC

-173 VTDPE
+173 VADPD
-178 QLLQSIALARS
+178 QLMQSIALARS

-216 FADTHGNVIHLGER
+216 FADTHSNVIHLGER

-244 SPCPVMTPELRE
+244 SPCPIMTPELRE

-261 AVEAARAVSYV
+261 AVEAARAVNYV

-284 GEFYF
+284 GDFYF
-289 LEMNTRLQVEHPV
+289 LEMNTRLQVEHAV

-311 VQWQIRVAQGEPLP
+311 VQWQIRVAQGEHLP
-325 ATQDDIDLFGHAI
+325 ATQKDVDLFGHAI

-344 EDPAA
+344 EDPAE
-349 AFLPSAGPVS
+349 AFLPSAGPIS

-364 LEEGV
+364 SREGI

-393 AWGETRETARLKLRS
+393 VWGETRETARLKLRS

-428 LDRPTFI
+428 LDQPTFI
-435 EGGATTDYIDQHYP
+435 KGSATTDYIDQQYP
-449 EGYSPAQPGTASLAA
+449 EGFSPAQAGTTSLAA

-478 ANALSVNEEL
+478 ASALSVNEEL

-505 GDATFTAEITSS
+505 ADQIFTAEITSS
-517 SAEQFSVT
+517 SAEQFSVM
-525 LMEATHTVTLQ
+525 LMEATHDVTLQ
-536 TLNADRVAFLIDG
+536 TLNENRVAFLIDG
-549 QRVTLGYHQID
+549 QRVVLGYHQSD
-560 AAELMLATDQSEVT
+560 AAVMMLATDRSEVT
-574 LINTDLIPPESAE
+574 LTNTDLIPPESAE
-587 DAQGGKVQAPMHGQ
+587 DAQGGTVQAPMHGQ

-620 VFEAMKMQHEI
+620 VFEAMKMQQEI

-660 EAEASEPGD
+660 EAQGE

>member
-1 MTAIQTVL
+1 MTAIQTIL

-23 AKSMGLK
+23 AKAMGLK
-30 TVAVYSDADAN
+30 TVAVYSDADAD
-41 ALHVRTADLAV
+41 ALHVRTADMAV
-52 SLGGN
+52 PLGGN

-99 EAGIIFIGPP
+99 EAGITFIGPP
-109 AAAVEIMGDKALAK
+109 APAVEIMGDKALAK

-173 VTDPE
+173 VAEPG
-178 QLLQSIALARS
+178 QLLQSIKLARS

-244 SPCPVMTPELRE
+244 SPCPIMTPELRE
-256 AMGTA
+256 AMGLA
-261 AVEAARAVSYV
+261 AREAARAVSYV

-325 ATQDDIDLFGHAI
+325 ATQADIHLFGHAI

-393 AWGETRETARLKLRS
+393 AWGETRETARLKLRA
-408 ALQATALAGVTHNRA
+408 ALQATTLAGVTHNRA
-423 FLLEL
+423 FLLAL
-428 LDRPTFI
+428 LDRPAFI

-449 EGYSPAQPGTASLAA
+449 EGYSPEQPGAANLAA
-464 GIVLQQILAAEQHF
+464 GIVLQQVLAAEQHF
-478 ANALSVNEEL
+478 ANALSVSEEL
-488 RGWVSTGPV
+488 RGWVSTGPA

-505 GDATFTAEITSS
+505 GNATFTAEITSS

-536 TLNADRVAFLIDG
+536 TLNADCVAFLIDG
-549 QRVTLGYHQID
+549 QRVTLGYYQSD
-560 AAELMLATDQSEVT
+560 AAELMLATDQSEIT

-601 LVSLLVEADQAVE
+601 LVTLLVEAGQSVE
-614 KDQRLA
+614 KEQRLA

-631 LAPVSGVV
+631 LAPMSGVV

-660 EAEASEPGD
+660 EAEAE

>member
-23 AKSMGLK
+23 AKTMGLK
-30 TVAVYSDADAN
+30 TVAVYSDADAS
-41 ALHVRTADLAV
+41 ALHVRTADMAV
-52 SLGGN
+52 PLGGN
-57 TAAESYLNGDAI
+57 TAAESYLNGDDI
-69 LEAARTTGADAIHPG
+69 LEAARKTGADAIHPG

-99 EAGIIFIGPP
+99 AAGKIFIGPP

-133 IPGYQGEDQSD
+133 IPGYQGEDQSN

-149 EAEAMGMPVMIK
+149 EAAAMGMPVMIK

-173 VTDPE
+173 VADPE

-189 EAEGAFGNGDLILE
+189 EAEGAFGNSDLILE

-216 FADTHGNVIHLGER
+216 FADAHGNVIHLGER

-239 KVVEE
+239 KIVEE
-244 SPCPVMTPELRE
+244 SPCPVMTPALRE
-256 AMGTA
+256 AMGLA
-261 AVEAARAVSYV
+261 AAEAARAVSYV

-284 GEFYF
+284 GEFFF

-349 AFLPSAGPVS
+349 GFLPSAGPVS

-364 LEEGV
+364 PEEGV

-428 LDRPTFI
+428 LDQPTFV
-435 EGGATTDYIDQHYP
+435 EGGATTDYIDQNYP
-449 EGYSPAQPGTASLAA
+449 KGFLPAQPTTVSLAA

-478 ANALSVNEEL
+478 ASALSVNEEL

-505 GDATFTAEITSS
+505 GDATFTADITSS

-536 TLNADRVAFLIDG
+536 KLNADRVAFLIDG
-549 QRVTLGYHQID
+549 QRVVLSYHQPD
-560 AAELMLATDQSEVT
+560 AAVITLATDQSEVT
-574 LINTDLIPPESAE
+574 LVNTDLIPPESAE
-587 DAQGGKVQAPMHGQ
+587 DTQGGKVQAPMHGQ
-601 LVSLLVEADQAVE
+601 LASLLVEADQAVE

-631 LAPVSGVV
+631 LAPVAGVV

-652 GDVIMLIE
+652 GDVIMVIE
-660 EAEASEPGD
+660 EAGAE